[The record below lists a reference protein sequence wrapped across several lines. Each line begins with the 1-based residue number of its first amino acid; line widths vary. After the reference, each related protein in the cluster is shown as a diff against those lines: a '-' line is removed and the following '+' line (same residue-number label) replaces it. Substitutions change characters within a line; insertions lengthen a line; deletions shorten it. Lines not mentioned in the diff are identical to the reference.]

1 MSVKEKKAR
10 FKALLVPPVQKVY
23 KELMQNY
30 IEVSKAIKDGKD
42 TNNTEALKIQYK
54 ATSDSDLLARLKPH
68 PISIAL
74 AQAALESSWGTSRFF
89 LQANNPFGMWS
100 VNPNEPRIA
109 AGVKRGGKR
118 TIWLRKFKTLDDAVR
133 AYYKTI
139 ATGKA
144 YRNFR
149 ALRMATDDPYLI
161 TEGLDKYS
169 EIGRIYVREINKVI
183 RYNTF
188 TVYDKNEI
196 ESKLKST
203 SQILNEKGRK

>member
-1 MSVKEKKAR
+1 MSVQEKKAR
-10 FKALLVPPVQKVY
+10 FRALLVPAVQRVHE
-23 KELMQNY
+23 ELMQNY
-30 IEVSKAIKDGKD
+30 LDVSQAIADAKD
-42 TNNTEALKIQYK
+42 TNKTEALKIKYR

-68 PISIAL
+68 PVSIVL

-89 LQANNPFGMWS
+89 IQANNPFGMWS
-100 VNPNEPRIA
+100 SNPNEPRIA

-139 ATGKA
+139 ATGQA

-149 ALRMATDDPYLI
+149 ALRMAYDDPYLI

-169 EIGRIYVREINKVI
+169 EIGRTYIREINKVI
-183 RYNTF
+183 RYNKF
-188 TVYDKNEI
+188 TSYDQNR
-196 ESKLKST
+196 
-203 SQILNEKGRK
+203 SQN

>member
-100 VNPNEPRIA
+100 VNPNEPRVA
-109 AGVKRGGKR
+109 AGVKRGGKK

-169 EIGRIYVREINKVI
+169 EIGRTYVREINKVI

-188 TVYDKNEI
+188 TIYDKNES

-203 SQILNEKGRK
+203 SQTLNEKGKK

>member
-1 MSVKEKKAR
+1 MSVQEKKAR
-10 FKALLVPPVQKVY
+10 FRALLVPAVQRVHE
-23 KELMQNY
+23 ELMQNY
-30 IEVSKAIKDGKD
+30 LDVSQAIADAKD
-42 TNNTEALKIQYK
+42 TNKTEALKIKYR

-68 PISIAL
+68 PVSIVL

-89 LQANNPFGMWS
+89 IQANNPFGMWS
-100 VNPNEPRIA
+100 SNPNEPRIA

-149 ALRMATDDPYLI
+149 ALRMAYDDPYLI

-169 EIGRIYVREINKVI
+169 EIGQTYVNEINKVI
-183 RYNTF
+183 RYNKF
-188 TVYDKNEI
+188 TSYDQNR
-196 ESKLKST
+196 
-203 SQILNEKGRK
+203 SQN